1 MMCHTSPSAL
11 HCSITAP
18 QRLQQRITLLV
29 MRHHYLPT
37 TLAWP
42 HMAPHGPPSPSPPH
56 THAAPPLLQGFTE
69 KFDRLTVWTVIT
81 MLGFGIQML
90 VTSLRTFGG
99 EAVIFLQ
106 R

>member
-1 MMCHTSPSAL
+1 
-11 HCSITAP
+11 
-18 QRLQQRITLLV
+18 
-29 MRHHYLPT
+29 
-37 TLAWP
+37 
-42 HMAPHGPPSPSPPH
+42 
-56 THAAPPLLQGFTE
+56 
-69 KFDRLTVWTVIT
+69 VWTVIT